1 MPSLIA
7 CRLSTSIALPVNI
20 SWWTDR
26 GPYRIADRDCEALAK
41 VSYKE
46 AARFKR
52 KPTAWH
58 PPWPPRPEPR
68 VGTEDEADDLLLRA
82 AQAALRRG
90 GVPAIAL
97 SSETLGELICEGN
110 RYKKSYPDAQ
120 WLVPGCFTCKPE
132 VGATYFWRSNFRFAL
147 GEPKSPE
154 EIESHCDRLLRRASM
169 QVQAALL
176 GS

>member
-7 CRLSTSIALPVNI
+7 CRLPTSIALSVNI

-26 GPYRIADRDCEALAK
+26 GPYHIADRDCEALAK

-97 SSETLGELICEGN
+97 SS
-110 RYKKSYPDAQ
+110 KSAA
-120 WLVPGCFTCKPE
+120 LV
-132 VGATYFWRSNFRFAL
+132 AL
-147 GEPKSPE
+147 GSFPPGSDGVIARRKPCKTLSEPR
-154 EIESHCDRLLRRASM
+154 IN
-169 QVQAALL
+169 
-176 GS
+176 